1 MMEKTPSY
9 HSLSRTHYLSDEP
22 VIRHDGATTKLRI
35 VFDASAKVDGLP
47 LRNDF
52 LYAGPFLTS

>member
-1 MMEKTPSY
+1 MEKTPSY
-9 HSLSRTHYLSDEP
+9 HILGRTYYLSDEP

-35 VFDASAKVDGLP
+35 AFDASAKVVRLP
-47 LRNDF
+47 SRNNF